1 MGCDQSVSCIRSL
14 ADTAPEQKRIQSDKA
29 VFAPPGKSPRTLE
42 KLRPFLTLT
51 GR

>member
-1 MGCDQSVSCIRSL
+1 L
-14 ADTAPEQKRIQSDKA
+14 KLEA
-29 VFAPPGKSPRTLE
+29 VPSIGPRTLE